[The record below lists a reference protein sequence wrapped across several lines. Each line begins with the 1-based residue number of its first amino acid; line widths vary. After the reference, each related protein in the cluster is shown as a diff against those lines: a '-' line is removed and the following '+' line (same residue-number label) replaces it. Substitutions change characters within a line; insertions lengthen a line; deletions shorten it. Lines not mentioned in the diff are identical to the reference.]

1 MHRTRRYVDGMFIAP
16 EGDGCFPAI
25 NPAIEETVPE
35 VAAIT
40 ANAGTGTSM
49 RRNEQRWDA

>member
-1 MHRTRRYVDGMFIAP
+1 MHRTRLYVGGMFTAP

-49 RRNEQRWDA
+49 CRNEQRWDA